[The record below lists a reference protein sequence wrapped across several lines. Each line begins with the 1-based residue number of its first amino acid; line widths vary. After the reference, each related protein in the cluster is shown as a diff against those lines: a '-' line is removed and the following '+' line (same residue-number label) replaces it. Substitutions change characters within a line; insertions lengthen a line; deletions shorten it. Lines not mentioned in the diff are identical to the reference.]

1 MGKTLSK
8 TNCCVVDQISSSLT
22 ISAEAE
28 KYAFFK
34 DDEPIMEME
43 EGVSE
48 NVDPEVSFKFVTN
61 FIQNSDESQ
70 EWPAIL
76 SVACQDQDIDLRG
89 GLDLV
94 VLLETSSS
102 SRCKDR
108 VLRNSVEFL
117 MSRLTGQDRL
127 SLISF
132 NSLSHRLTPLLS
144 MTYTSK
150 VRVNLLLQSLQYA
163 PGLELLD
170 SLYTAYSVLG
180 NRRLKNKSSHII
192 ILASGEDS
200 SSENLKERLAPILQE
215 FINQD
220 IQLWLFSYYPSH
232 IFTFI
237 SEESGGCHFVAK
249 SEKNWF
255 YNLAYA
261 SGLIESTSLTQVSAQ
276 IQVLHP
282 NVQVTKVYSEN
293 GEPSFRMKNG
303 LFGRTSSVVLL
314 VRLLPGRMQGLVQ
327 LVSGKVDFSVNGA
340 RKSADVVLSVQFVDG
355 QIEEIELDEEVMQG
369 FYRAKSADVL
379 YEAAYL
385 ALATS
390 ENPKTLLENA
400 VKELEESCISSNS
413 LVLELAEE
421 MRKIIRDL
429 KNGPNWNINLRNL
442 ARSHWLEL
450 SSEIENYQSKA
461 TKMNRFR
468 LKTLFNIV

>member
-34 DDEPIMEME
+34 DDEPILEME

-61 FIQNSDESQ
+61 FIQSSNEIQ

-76 SVACQDQDIDLRG
+76 SVTCEDQDIDLRG
-89 GLDLV
+89 GLDLI
-94 VLLETSSS
+94 VLLETSSPN
-102 SRCKDR
+102 RCKDR

-132 NSLSHRLTPLLS
+132 NSSSHRLTPLLS

-150 VRVNLLLQSLQYA
+150 VRINLLLQSLQYS
-163 PGLELLD
+163 PGLDLLD
-170 SLYTAYSVLG
+170 SLYTAYSVLS

-192 ILASGEDS
+192 ILGSGEDS
-200 SSENLKERLAPILQE
+200 SNENIKERLSPILQE

-220 IQLWLFSYYPSH
+220 IQLWLFSFYPSH

-249 SEKNWF
+249 SEKSWF

-261 SGLIESTSLTQVSAQ
+261 SGLVESTNLTQVSAQ
-276 IQVLHP
+276 VQVCSP
-282 NVQVTKVYSEN
+282 NVQISKVYSEN
-293 GEPSFRMKNG
+293 GELSFRMKNG

-314 VRLLPGRMQGLVQ
+314 IKILPVRMQGLVQ
-327 LVSGKVDFSVNGA
+327 LVSGRVEFSVNGI
-340 RKSADVVLSVQFVDG
+340 RKSADVVLSVQFVDA
-355 QIEEIELDEEVMQG
+355 QINEIELDEVVMQG
-369 FYRAKSADVL
+369 FYRAKAADVL

-385 ALATS
+385 ALGTS
-390 ENPKTLLENA
+390 ENAKLLLEKA
-400 VKELEESCISSNS
+400 IKELEESCINNNS
-413 LVLELAEE
+413 LVLELTEE
-421 MRKIIRDL
+421 MKKIIRDL
-429 KNGPNWNINLRNL
+429 KNSSDCNLSLRNL